1 MPLSAVAVKNAQ
13 PKAKDYKLYDERG
26 LYLQVRK
33 NGAKYWRMRYSLA
46 GKEKL
51 LSLGVYPEVTLKE
64 ARDHADSMRRQ
75 LRAGIDPSAERKAVA
90 AEVTPAQQSFEV
102 VARRWHSLNTP
113 RWTPR
118 YALKIMQLLE
128 RRVFPFIGNQS
139 VSTINNADVLNV
151 LRKME
156 DDNVRETTR
165 KVRTYTQ
172 QVFTFAI
179 AEGLTDNNPATG
191 VIHALKALPPATHQR
206 SLPFSMMPDFLSA
219 IEQDTA
225 HPIVKLALQLLI
237 LTMTRTGEVRYATW
251 DEIDFE
257 KRLWSIPAA
266 RMKMRNDH
274 LIPLSEASLNVLRA
288 LHEHTGHGQYIAR
301 SPNNIN
307 KPLSENA
314 FLLLIKRIGFKEHTT
329 THGLRATASTV
340 LNEAG
345 FRADVIEKQLA
356 HEERNQVRKAYN
368 RAGYLN
374 ERRDMLEWWASRIT
388 EGTL

>member
-1 MPLSAVAVKNAQ
+1 MPLSAVAIKNAV

-26 LYLQVRK
+26 LFLQVRK
-33 NGAKYWRMRYSLA
+33 NGAKYWRLRYTLA

-51 LSLGVYPEVTLKE
+51 LSLGVYPEVSLKE
-64 ARDHADSMRRQ
+64 AREQADNLRRQ
-75 LRAGIDPSAERKAVA
+75 LRDGVDPSAHRK
-90 AEVTPAQQSFEV
+90 EVTPPVTPGLQRFELI
-102 VARRWHSLNTP
+102 ARRWHKLNTP

-118 YALKIMQLLE
+118 YALKIMQMLE
-128 RRVFPFIGNQS
+128 RRVFPFLGDMAVGAITN
-139 VSTINNADVLNV
+139 TDVLNV
-151 LRKME
+151 LRRME
-156 DDNVRETTR
+156 NDDVRETTR
-165 KVRTYTQ
+165 KVRTYIQ
-172 QVFTFAI
+172 QIFVFAI
-179 AEGLTDNNPATG
+179 AEGVTDHNPASG

-206 SLPFSMMPDFLSA
+206 SLPFSMMTDFLKA
-219 IEQDTA
+219 IEDDTA
-225 HPIVKLALQLLI
+225 HPIVKLSLQLLI
-237 LTMTRTGEVRYATW
+237 LTLTRTGEVRYATW

-301 SPNNIN
+301 SPNSIN

-368 RAGYLN
+368 RADYLD
-374 ERRDMLEWWASRIT
+374 ERRDMLEWWARRIM
-388 EGTL
+388 ENAQ

>member
-1 MPLSAVAVKNAQ
+1 MPLSAVAIKNAL

-26 LYLQVRK
+26 LFLQVRK
-33 NGAKYWRMRYSLA
+33 NGAKYWRLRYTLA

-51 LSLGVYPEVTLKE
+51 LSLGVYPEVSLKE
-64 ARDHADSMRRQ
+64 AREQADNLRRQ
-75 LRAGIDPSAERKAVA
+75 LRDGVDPSAHRK
-90 AEVTPAQQSFEV
+90 EVTPPVTPGLQRFELI
-102 VARRWHSLNTP
+102 ARRWHKLNTP

-118 YALKIMQLLE
+118 YALKIMQMLE
-128 RRVFPFIGNQS
+128 RRVFPFLGDMAVGVITN
-139 VSTINNADVLNV
+139 TDVLNV
-151 LRKME
+151 LRRME
-156 DDNVRETTR
+156 NDDVRETTR
-165 KVRTYTQ
+165 KVRTYIQ
-172 QVFTFAI
+172 QIFVFAI
-179 AEGLTDNNPATG
+179 AEGLTDYNPATG

-206 SLPFSMMPDFLSA
+206 SLPFSMMPDFLKA
-219 IEQDTA
+219 IEDDTA
-225 HPIVKLALQLLI
+225 HPIVKLSLQLLI
-237 LTMTRTGEVRYATW
+237 LTLTRTGEIRYATW

-257 KRLWSIPAA
+257 KRLWSIPAV

-301 SPNNIN
+301 SPNSIN

-314 FLLLIKRIGFKEHTT
+314 FLLLIKRTGFKEHTT

-368 RAGYLN
+368 RADYLD

-388 EGTL
+388 EDVQ

>member
-33 NGAKYWRMRYSLA
+33 NGAKYWRLRYSLA

-64 ARDHADSMRRQ
+64 AREHADKMRRQ
-75 LRAGIDPSAERKAVA
+75 LREGIDPSAQRKAA
-90 AEVTPAQQSFEV
+90 TPEVTPAQQSFEA
-102 VARRWHSLNTP
+102 VARRWHKLNTP

-118 YALKIMQLLE
+118 YSLKIMQLLE
-128 RRVFPFIGNQS
+128 RRVFPFIGKQA
-139 VSTINNADVLNV
+139 INDISNADVLDV

-165 KVRTYTQ
+165 KVRTHIQ
-172 QVFTFAI
+172 QIFTFAI
-179 AEGLTDNNPATG
+179 AEGLTENNPATG

-219 IEQDTA
+219 IDQDTA

-288 LHEHTGHGQYIAR
+288 LHEYTGHGQYIAR

-368 RAGYLN
+368 RADYLE
-374 ERRDMLEWWASRIT
+374 ERRDMLEWWARKL
-388 EGTL
+388 ERV